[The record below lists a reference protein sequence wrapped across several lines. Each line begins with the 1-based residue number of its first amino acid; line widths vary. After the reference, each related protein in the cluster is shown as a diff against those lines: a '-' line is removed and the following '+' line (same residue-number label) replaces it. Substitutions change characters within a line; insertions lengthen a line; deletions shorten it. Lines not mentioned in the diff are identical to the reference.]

1 MDLDRFR
8 ERAAQALAD
17 IAPAN
22 ENSPDEWE
30 GHRLSLDL
38 FPLPDL
44 VLFGLT
50 RLLDIEAL
58 GRGEKVAWSVK
69 ARFRDRLFEIS
80 LRKFGFQ
87 LIVPKGTPEEHR
99 LQLVRCLQTAAK
111 LAAQS
116 LQEFALQQIDAGNS
130 SIENQYRIFDG
141 AYRFFRQEATSRYA
155 ASQLGTFPLFDAGLA
170 EGGYCASAM
179 LNAYFSR
186 LEHMLVLALP
196 FTEIDLGNGALRR
209 FAANVWLDKLKALF
223 DLDKDATAK
232 RIRDILGQ
240 VKDRFRNP
248 LSHGGFDK
256 KGSTFHFSVPGIGA
270 FPVLLADHKT
280 SVERFVS
287 LVSRSEFRTLCQ
299 QLDECDALF
308 EESTVGP
315 GVKFAKTC
323 LPVSFSAQF
332 RAAGRKAAKSPEA
345 LQEFIDYQIEMAD
358 MHMNMDY

>member
-1 MDLDRFR
+1 MNLDRFR

-22 ENSPDEWE
+22 QNSPDEWE

-69 ARFRDRLFEIS
+69 ARFRDTLFEIS

-87 LIVPKGTPEEHR
+87 LIVPKGTPDEHR

-116 LQEFALQQIDAGNS
+116 LQEFALHQIDAGNS

-155 ASQLGTFPLFDAGLA
+155 ASKPGTFPLFDAGLA

-179 LNAYFSR
+179 LNAYFSL

-196 FTEIDLGNGALRR
+196 FTEIDLSNGALRR

-223 DLDKDATAK
+223 DLDNDATAK

-270 FPVLLADHKT
+270 FPVLLADHRT

-287 LVSRSEFRTLCQ
+287 LVSRSEFETLCR

-308 EESTVGP
+308 EESKVGP
-315 GVKFAKTC
+315 GVKYAKTC

-345 LQEFIDYQIEMAD
+345 LQEFIDYQIEVAD